1 MTAAGDFLPEENQEF
16 EEGLE
21 PTYPTA
27 FGIQFTPVIQGVLIF
42 LLGLL
47 GAFAFYRF
55 LVGPARE
62 EKAQLESQ
70 VEEKELQVAQ
80 QQANLRKIEEVEAEL
95 DRAVDQRV
103 AIYSLLGNKQ
113 SLETLLLDINQQIE
127 NSNAAI
133 ADVVRSDLNRVQTP
147 QLSALGLTPQQ
158 VQQINEATAENPA
171 LQKLLYT
178 SELFQFSP
186 QGVEIIEDGSLGEE
200 LDGKLQ
206 RYTVEVSMQALF
218 PQTLSILRNLERL
231 EPLIVIRDF
240 QQSPQPPEGF
250 NEEDLVGITPMLQ
263 SDFTLQVLVPVNEPT
278 DLPPPPEPE
287 ADQGSDG
294 GNGGNGGDAGAE

>member
-27 FGIQFTPVIQGVLIF
+27 FGIQFTPVIQGVLIL

-55 LVGPARE
+55 LVGPVRE
-62 EKAQLESQ
+62 QKAQLETEVAQ
-70 VEEKELQVAQ
+70 KEQQIEQ

-103 AIYSLLGNKQ
+103 AIYSLLGNRQ

-147 QLSALGLTPQQ
+147 QLAALGLSPQQ
-158 VQQINEATAENPA
+158 VQRINDATAENPA

-186 QGVEIIEDGSLGEE
+186 QGVEIIEDGSLGTE

-250 NEEDLVGITPMLQ
+250 SEEDLVGVTPMLQ

-278 DLPPPPEPE
+278 DLPPPPEPAAE
-287 ADQGSDG
+287 EGDS
-294 GNGGNGGDAGAE
+294 GNGDGGDAGAE